1 MFVEARKF
9 LSLPS
14 MGRGTRETDDVNSV
28 EPKGL
33 RMGLRAADVG
43 PSLILKAWEP
53 RVSEGQEEMD
63 VSAQAEIELICPSFT
78 FLFYSCS
85 QWIGWW
91 PSMFGRA
98 ICSTQF
104 TNSVANLFQEH
115 PHKHN

>member
-43 PSLILKAWEP
+43 PSLILKA
-53 RVSEGQEEMD
+53 
-63 VSAQAEIELICPSFT
+63 
-78 FLFYSCS
+78 
-85 QWIGWW
+85 
-91 PSMFGRA
+91 
-98 ICSTQF
+98 
-104 TNSVANLFQEH
+104 
-115 PHKHN
+115 